1 MAKKAAIPATHFLP
15 KGMSLKQY
23 EEACGERHSLTCP
36 KCQKRL
42 AYREKF
48 LELRTKTFQEQ
59 TTAPCL
65 NCLSLVEVK
74 TGRIIPSEPMG
85 PPLRGEDVINM
96 SGADGYGSFE
106 T

>member
-1 MAKKAAIPATHFLP
+1 MAKKSALPATHFLP
-15 KGMSLKQY
+15 KGMTLKQY

-48 LELRTKTFQEQ
+48 LELGMKIFQEQ
-59 TTAPCL
+59 TTVLCL

-74 TGRIIPSEPMG
+74 TGRIVPSEPMG
-85 PPLRGEDVINM
+85 SSLRGEDVIGM
-96 SGADGYGSFE
+96 SGADGYGPLE
-106 T
+106 A